1 LSFPRS
7 CCSSSIVWRG
17 SKSDTDV
24 RAALC
29 RRARDKGRSP
39 GAPLWALLVGAFIP
53 DLLWIALARIGIEPA
68 QTSNFFDDWSHS
80 LVSVAV
86 LATVFASAFL
96 RRGKPVVVA
105 IWLAVFSHFLLDFPV
120 HPKRL
125 ALAPMT
131 GIYLGWDLLAWG
143 SRPGWFGAINDWWL
157 QLTVLLVLL
166 LLYATQARTARI
178 QPAAVAAS
186 SALLIAIQLLTLFP
200 CIGY

>member
-1 LSFPRS
+1 MYAPHFA
-7 CCSSSIVWRG
+7 
-17 SKSDTDV
+17 
-24 RAALC
+24 AAL
-29 RRARDKGRSP
+29 AIKGRSP
-39 GAPLWALLVGAFIP
+39 GAPLWAVLVGAFIP

-143 SRPGWFGAINDWWL
+143 SRAGWFGAINDWWL
-157 QLTVLLVLL
+157 QLAVLLVLL
-166 LLYATQARTARI
+166 LLYGGRTARI

-186 SALLIAIQLLTLFP
+186 SALLIGIQLLTLFP

>member
-1 LSFPRS
+1 MSFPRS

-29 RRARDKGRSP
+29 RRARDKGEISWRTVVGSALS
-39 GAPLWALLVGAFIP
+39 APLFPTCCNCACA
-53 DLLWIALARIGIEPA
+53 DRHRACTNIEL
-68 QTSNFFDDWSHS
+68 FRR
-80 LVSVAV
+80 LVSFSRFGRSSG
-86 LATVFASAFL
+86 VFASAFL